1 MCMPL
6 CTRFAPMSV
15 SVLDRLRPSQLTI
28 SFHITRLLIML
39 PVLLSVITRAL
50 VTSDNCFGGVE
61 TFERLAVSDFAAST
75 VLSVGVLL
83 QQDNVALTRDCVNLC
98 KQQQR
103 CNLFS
108 LDYRQFQCTAYAE
121 GTRRHREHLQASKSS
136 NLFEK
141 VCLKGISKQEFDHVC
156 GNERLWAFERVQDTF
171 LDGFVDKELSNMI
184 DREECAKACLTES
197 AFICRSADFD
207 EVRRICRLSKEN
219 RRTQPQA
226 FVHVKDS
233 QRDYLENQCA
243 PSGMYTCSCGC
254 LILSQHLPCKLRIT
268 TATR

>member
-1 MCMPL
+1 MRHVCMRQ
-6 CTRFAPMSV
+6 CMRRAARMS
-15 SVLDRLRPSQLTI
+15 SFIFDPHRPTSQSISLHLSRLI
-28 SFHITRLLIML
+28 IML

-61 TFERLAVSDFAAST
+61 TFERLAISDFAPGS
-75 VLSVGVLL
+75 VPSVGVLL
-83 QQDNVALTRDCVNLC
+83 QQENVALTRDCVNLC

-103 CNLFS
+103 CNSFS
-108 LDYRQFQCTAYAE
+108 LDYRQFRCSAFAE
-121 GTRRHREHLQASKSS
+121 GTRRHREHIQPSKTA

-156 GNERLWAFERVQDTF
+156 GNERLWAFERMQNTF

-184 DREECAKACLTES
+184 DREECAKACLTET

-207 EVRRICRLSKEN
+207 EVHRICRLSKEN

-226 FVHVKDS
+226 FVHVQDS

-243 PSGMYTCSCGC
+243 PSGKLPDFHC
-254 LILSQHLPCKLRIT
+254 LCLNGEIN
-268 TATR
+268 AMA